1 MGESFRKYRLNKIW
15 TRTNVHGDFTPPHST
30 CNAVTRGIIMYDP
43 TPYNTTWLH
52 VTHSYTEETLPNPV
66 LYNTIM
72 SNLAQCKTI
81 LFNPAP
87 FNTNPF
93 TLHHATQ
100 FRLPCTMQHNP
111 VYPPSYNTVP
121 STLHHETPSR
131 LPCTMQHNLVYHAL
145 CNIILSTCTMQHNPV
160 YPAPCNTITSTLK
173 QHNPVYP
180 ASYNTFPST
189 MHYTT

>member
-81 LFNPAP
+81 LYNPAP

-100 FRLPCTMQHNP
+100 F
-111 VYPPSYNTVP
+111 
-121 STLHHETPSR
+121 R